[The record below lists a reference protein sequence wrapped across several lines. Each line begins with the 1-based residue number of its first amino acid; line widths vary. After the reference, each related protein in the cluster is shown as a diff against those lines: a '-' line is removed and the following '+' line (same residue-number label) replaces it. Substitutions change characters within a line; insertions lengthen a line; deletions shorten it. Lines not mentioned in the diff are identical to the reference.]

1 VRIKAIPYEE
11 YFIWRVNLEHE
22 VQGLSRIENRTVEI
36 ALALIKKRKKDF
48 LNVYLIELKSRID
61 DKYLADILKKLSD
74 SISRFYFLL
83 SLNDSNDHKQ
93 FSNLQI
99 RFIGIVFYNGKEKL
113 DKKHPNKADKIH
125 LIFNDKS
132 QGQKGLVEC
141 ETLLGKHKIP
151 IKFCAKNFEK
161 ESSSIEISFSEIR

>member
-61 DKYLADILKKLSD
+61 DKYLADILKTIVLAD
-74 SISRFYFLL
+74 
-83 SLNDSNDHKQ
+83 
-93 FSNLQI
+93 
-99 RFIGIVFYNGKEKL
+99 FIFCYHSTTATIINNFQTY
-113 DKKHPNKADKIH
+113 
-125 LIFNDKS
+125 
-132 QGQKGLVEC
+132 
-141 ETLLGKHKIP
+141 
-151 IKFCAKNFEK
+151 KFDL
-161 ESSSIEISFSEIR
+161 